1 MKSSPIHVVS
11 TFHYDVL
18 YLKDYDE
25 YLEQALAIIDRALD
39 ILEAEP
45 DYCFTIEQV
54 ILVREYFRRRPE
66 RREAMRALAQAQ
78 RLSFAPGMFV
88 MPDMNM
94 IDGESLFRQAKV
106 GREWLAEHLGVV
118 PEACWIADCWGHHA
132 QLPQILRQSGYSAY
146 FFWRCMRPDVA
157 RSDFLWQGLD
167 GTKIVTHWLSHGY
180 AGIHF
185 PDNGGGVENRLE
197 LQIAEASGRAIREL
211 ADKLHACGEF
221 GATLICNGG
230 DFCVPQSGAPAT
242 LRELNRNPEADLRFS
257 TPAGYHH
264 AVDESALDTFDGE
277 FNAAFQGTCSTNI
290 AIKQLLR
297 LRREELLAEESFR
310 ATRALP
316 ADDLAGAWETLLT
329 HQFHDTICGSVTD
342 AALLRARGELE
353 ALRVGTSAPAALYN
367 PASHSRREIVELS
380 NGKQVIAELKPFEAK
395 PFHALD
401 AAPVPEKCS
410 TAPGEFRNRFY
421 SVRFGQDGFLES
433 LRTPAGFELVD
444 MDSPARFGAPV
455 MLNDNGDSWLIY
467 EGPIDGGSRAAAFTC
482 NYADPLEREPGADG
496 LINRKNVYPKIE
508 SVECFRSAE
517 SLRIVQ
523 RGVLRFWRNRVEFT
537 LQSDFDADS
546 PLIRYRL
553 ELLPHGRHYRLRTAF
568 PTTLRNGTIRH
579 EIPFGLQK
587 RGHSEYPAQSFCDY
601 AASGAGLT
609 LLNRGI
615 PGNNVDVNGV
625 MLLSVFR
632 SAAMEYK
639 CESELSFNDGVP
651 HTLEY
656 ALMARDGESPAPV
669 LVPAELYARPAYE
682 TTDRPVRYDFTGIAL
697 PENVRIS
704 ALRES
709 GGGIFLRLYEAL
721 GQGADV
727 RFALP
732 DGFAS
737 WRGADGLEQ
746 PRETPRA
753 GAVSLRLAPFEI
765 RNLLLLPGGHPGA

>member
-25 YLEQALAIIDRALD
+25 YLEQAMAIIDRALE

-66 RREAMRALAQAQ
+66 RRETMRVLAQAQ

-167 GTKIVTHWLSHGY
+167 GTKIVTHWLSRGY

-185 PDNGGGVENRLE
+185 PDNGGGIENRLE
-197 LQIAEASGRAIREL
+197 LQIAEASGRAIDTL
-211 ADKLHACGEF
+211 ADQLHTYGEF

-230 DFCVPQSGAPAT
+230 DFCIPQAGAPAT
-242 LRELNRNPEADLRFS
+242 LRELNRNPDADLRFS
-257 TPAGYHH
+257 TPAAYHR
-264 AVDESALDTFDGE
+264 AVNEAALETFSGE
-277 FNAAFQGTCSTNI
+277 FNAAFQGTYSTNI
-290 AIKQLLR
+290 AIKQLLWS
-297 LRREELLAEESFR
+297 RREALLAEEGFR
-310 ATRALP
+310 ATHGLASG
-316 ADDLAGAWETLLT
+316 DLAGAWETLLT
-329 HQFHDTICGSVTD
+329 HQFHDTICGTITD

-353 ALRVGTSAPAALYN
+353 ALRVGASAPAALYN
-367 PASHSRREIVELS
+367 PASHTRREVVELAD
-380 NGKQVIAELKPFEAK
+380 GKRVIADLKPFEAK
-395 PFHALD
+395 PFHALE
-401 AAPVPEKCS
+401 AAPSLEKLS
-410 TAPGEFRNRFY
+410 ELPGEFSNRFY
-421 SVRFGQDGFLES
+421 RARFGRDGFLES
-433 LRTPAGFELVD
+433 LRTPAGVELVD
-444 MDSPARFGAPV
+444 AASPARFGAPV

-467 EGPIDGGSRAAAFTC
+467 EGPLDGGSRAAAFTC
-482 NYADPLEREPGADG
+482 NCADPLEREPGADG
-496 LINRKNVYPKIE
+496 LINRKNVYPCVE
-508 SVECFRSAE
+508 SVECFRSAQ

-523 RGVLRFWRNRVEFT
+523 RGWIAFWRNRVEFT

-546 PLIRYRL
+546 PLIRFRL
-553 ELLPHGRHYRLRTAF
+553 EFLPHGRHYRLRAAF
-568 PTTLRNGTIRH
+568 PTTLRNGTVLH

-587 RGHSEYPAQSFCDY
+587 RGHSEYPAQGFCDC
-601 AASGAGLT
+601 AAAGAGLT
-609 LLNRGI
+609 LFNRGI
-615 PGNNVDVNGV
+615 PGNNVDANGV
-625 MLLSVFR
+625 MLLSIFR
-632 SAAMEYK
+632 SVAMEYK

-651 HTLEY
+651 HTAEY
-656 ALMARDGESPAPV
+656 ALMPRDGESLAPV
-669 LVPAELYARPAYE
+669 MVPAELYARPVYG
-682 TTDRPVRYDFTGIAL
+682 TIDLPVRYDFSGIEL

-709 GGGIFLRLYEAL
+709 AGGIFLRFYEAL
-721 GQGADV
+721 GQGAEV

-732 DGFAS
+732 EGMGS
-737 WRGADGLEQ
+737 WRDADGVENPQ
-746 PRETPRA
+746 SAPRSGRVT
-753 GAVSLRLAPFEI
+753 LQLAPFEI
-765 RNLLLLPGGHPGA
+765 RAILLSPVDGR